1 MRRVLK
7 LASTFLFL
15 YLWLANWERQIII
28 QSMSGK
34 SIAPYGSWKSP
45 ISSDLIV
52 AGSIG
57 LGELTV
63 DGKAVYWIEGR
74 PSENGRNVLV
84 KWTPENGIE
93 ALTAA
98 GFNVRSR
105 VHEYGGGAYTV
116 DNDTIYFT
124 NFVDQRLYVQYP
136 HSEPEPLTTNEAL
149 RFSDGVVD
157 AKRGRLFC
165 IREDH
170 TAPGEEPRNS
180 LVSLNLDS
188 HNESGIV
195 LAEGYSFYASP
206 RLSPNGR
213 QLAWLCWNHPN
224 MPWDGTELWVADLD
238 ETGRALNN
246 VTLVAGGPIESVF
259 QPEWSPNGELYFVS
273 DRTDWWNLYRWR
285 EGKVQP
291 LYPTD
296 AEFGRP
302 QWLFG
307 MSTYGFEGPDSII
320 CTFTRNGRWHLARL
334 NTKTNKLSRI
344 KTPYTSIDYLQVH
357 NDTAYFIGGSATRPS
372 AIVQL
377 NLQTNECQVLRQS
390 TDLTIDTAYLSVPE
404 PVEFPTENGLTAHAI
419 YYPPQN
425 RDFAA
430 PEGEKPPLLV
440 LSHGGPTSA
449 ASTTLKLGTQYWT
462 SRGFAVLDVNYGGS
476 SGYGRAYRQRLNGQ
490 WGIVD
495 VQDCINGAKYLV
507 EQGLADGERLA
518 IRGGSAGGYTTLCAL
533 TFYDTFSAGASHFG
547 VSDVEALARETHK
560 FESRYLDSMIGPYP
574 EAKETYI
581 ARSPIHFT
589 DQINCPLILFQGL
602 EDKVV
607 PPNQAEIMF
616 EAVKAKGIPVAYVA
630 FPGEQHGFR
639 SAENIKRALDGELY
653 FYGQIFGFELA
664 DPVKPVDIENLPV
677 A

>member
-1 MRRVLK
+1 MCAKKV
-7 LASTFLFL
+7 
-15 YLWLANWERQIII
+15 
-28 QSMSGK
+28 
-34 SIAPYGSWKSP
+34 APYGSWKSP

-57 LGELTV
+57 LGQLKVEG
-63 DGKAVYWIEGR
+63 DAVFWTEGR
-74 PSENGRNVLV
+74 PSENGRNALV
-84 KWTPENGIE
+84 RWTPENGIE
-93 ALTAA
+93 ELSAA

-105 VHEYGGGAYTV
+105 VHEYGGGAYAV
-116 DNDTIYFT
+116 HDDTIYFT
-124 NFVDQRLYVQYP
+124 NFVDQRLYMQYP
-136 HSEPEPLTTNEAL
+136 HSEPEPLTANEPL
-149 RFSDGVVD
+149 RFTDGVVD
-157 AKRGRLFC
+157 PQRGRLFC

-170 TAPGEEPRNS
+170 TSFGQEPSNT
-180 LVSLNLDS
+180 LASLNLDS
-188 HNESGIV
+188 HDESGTV
-195 LAEGYSFYASP
+195 LAEGYNFYASP

-238 ETGRALNN
+238 ETGTALSNL
-246 VTLVAGGPIESVF
+246 TLVAGGPIESIF
-259 QPEWSPNGELYFVS
+259 QPEWSPAGELHFVS

-291 LYPTD
+291 LYPMD

-302 QWLFG
+302 QWVFG
-307 MSTYGFEGPDSII
+307 MSTYGFEDADSII
-320 CTFTRNGRWHLARL
+320 CTYTRNGRWHLARL
-334 NTKTNKLSRI
+334 NTRTNQLTRI
-344 KTPYTSIDYLQVH
+344 KTPYTAISYLQVSSGK
-357 NDTAYFIGGSATRPS
+357 ACFIGGSSTRPS
-372 AIVQL
+372 AVVQL
-377 NLQTNECQVLRQS
+377 DLQTHECRVLRQS

-404 PVEFPTENGLTAHAI
+404 PIEFPTENGLTAHAI

-430 PEGEKPPLLV
+430 PEGELPPLLV

-449 ASTTLKLGTQYWT
+449 TDTTFSLSKQYWT

-495 VQDCINGAKYLV
+495 VQDCINGAKHLV
-507 EQGLADGERLA
+507 AQGLVDGSRLA

-547 VSDVEALARETHK
+547 VSDVEALARDTHK

-574 EAKETYI
+574 EAKETYV

-607 PPNQAEIMF
+607 PPSQAETMF

-639 SAENIKRALDGELY
+639 SAENIKRTLDGELY

-664 DPVKPVDIENLPV
+664 DPVKPIDIENLPNS